1 MYDTRVIA
9 TQGERGGLQALAHRQ
24 EVTWRDGSSVT
35 LHPVQANDLPMVTL
49 RAVALPGG
57 RLQVVDLERMCHK
70 LGADLRSSPQ
80 RDQQGLVFF
89 TLRHRWGSAVA
100 FLIEANRHARG
111 SWQPGTAGPVWVPAP
126 RAVDAETLA
135 TADLATRMP
144 APMPAAAW
152 CPR

>member
-24 EVTWRDGSSVT
+24 EITWRDGSSVL
-35 LHPVQANDLPMVTL
+35 LHPVQANDRPMATL
-49 RAVALPGG
+49 RAVALPDG

-70 LGADLRSSPQ
+70 LGADLRTSPQ

-89 TLRHRWGSAVA
+89 TLRHRWRSAAA
-100 FLIEANRHARG
+100 FLVEGNRHARG
-111 SWQPGTAGPVWVPAP
+111 CWQPAPAGLVWVAAP
-126 RAVDAETLA
+126 RAVDAELLA
-135 TADLATRMP
+135 TADLAARVP
-144 APMPAAAW
+144 APQPAAAW